1 MNNYFTHIEDCTV
14 YAWNKAINGEL
25 KHLRLDDKGT
35 PEQDV
40 EAWDMVYDSYIQ
52 VLGLGK
58 DYIRLLELQSELAE
72 VQLTYI
78 IDNNRILLNKINLL
92 ESEINDL
99 IGNKSGEGQDMT
111 TTLIMVT
118 KWIGSKVDH
127 KNTTILELYK
137 MLDLIKKE
145 ADAKK

>member
-14 YAWNKAINGEL
+14 FSWNKAINGEL

-35 PEQDV
+35 EEQDI
-40 EAWDMVYDSYIQ
+40 EAWDLVYDSYIQ
-52 VLGLGK
+52 VLGLGN
-58 DYIRLLELQSELAE
+58 DYIRLLELQRELAS

-78 IDNNRILLNKINLL
+78 IDNNRILLNRINVL
-92 ESEINDL
+92 EAEITDL
-99 IGNKSGEGQDMT
+99 IGNKSGEGQDIT

-118 KWIGSKVDH
+118 KWMGSKVDH

-145 ADAKK
+145 ADARK